1 MQTLRPGPYRECMRR
16 IHGFTLLEVLV
27 VIAIIG
33 LTATFLTVSID
44 DRRHAAKEV
53 ERLRLALEA
62 AAEQAE
68 IQGTPVQVEFL
79 HNAYRFSRLDSL
91 GNWVPIQAPSVLS
104 GQHVSDGLLWEDL
117 KVDGRPV
124 SRRLVFG
131 TNMPQFVLRIQTSEG
146 PVEIASLPT
155 GAVRYR
161 APSNG

>member
-1 MQTLRPGPYRECMRR
+1 MRR
-16 IHGFTLLEVLV
+16 IRGFTLLEVLV

-33 LTATFLTVSID
+33 LTATFLTVAID
-44 DRRHAAKEV
+44 DRRHVAKEV

-79 HNAYRFSRLDSL
+79 PNAYRFSQFDNL
-91 GNWVPIQAPSVLS
+91 GNWVPIPAPSVLS
-104 GQHVSDGLLWEDL
+104 GQHVSEGLVWEDL

-131 TNMPQFVLRIQTSEG
+131 TNMPQFVLRIQTQDG
-146 PVEIASLPT
+146 PVELSSLPT
-155 GAVRYR
+155 GAVRYHGS
-161 APSNG
+161 ANG